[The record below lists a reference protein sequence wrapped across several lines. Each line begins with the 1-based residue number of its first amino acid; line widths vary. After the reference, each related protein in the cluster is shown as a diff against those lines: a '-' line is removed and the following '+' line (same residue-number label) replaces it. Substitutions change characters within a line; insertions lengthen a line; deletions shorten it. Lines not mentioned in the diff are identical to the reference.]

1 MVLITIVTQ
10 GRHQTPGSALCPMV
24 TPAQAEQ
31 VKWVQLAQ
39 LVFAIRFLFLQHD
52 EMKTEKLQNNKQPNI

>member
-10 GRHQTPGSALCPMV
+10 GRHQTPGTMV

-39 LVFAIRFLFLQHD
+39 LVFAIRFLF
-52 EMKTEKLQNNKQPNI
+52 